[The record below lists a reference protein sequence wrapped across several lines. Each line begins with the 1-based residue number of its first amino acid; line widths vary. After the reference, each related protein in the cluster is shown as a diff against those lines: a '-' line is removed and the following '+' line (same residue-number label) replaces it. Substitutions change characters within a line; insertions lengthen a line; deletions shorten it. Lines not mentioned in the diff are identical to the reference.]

1 VDTALVGRDKGEG
14 RKWSTKALSE
24 IWIVT
29 SRRQVVAEGRAQRET
44 DGITDQIRLVGRI
57 VTFYSFDAVFKAVFL
72 F

>member
-1 VDTALVGRDKGEG
+1 MLGETKEKVESGAPRRSQKSGSSLAAARLWRRDGR
-14 RKWSTKALSE
+14 SE
-24 IWIVT
+24 K
-29 SRRQVVAEGRAQRET
+29 RET